1 MSDAPAVI
9 VDGLR
14 KSFDDIVAVDGVT
27 FDVAAGESFG
37 FLGPNGAGKSTTI
50 NILCTLLRP
59 TGGSASVAGFDV
71 ATRPADVR
79 RHIGLVF
86 QDPTLDEYLTAEEN
100 LRFHAEL
107 YGVPRETTE
116 DRLRDVLEMVELWER
131 RKGIVATFSGGM
143 RRRLEI
149 ARGLLHSPR
158 VLFLDEPTVGLD
170 PQTRAHIWSYI
181 EELRKREEI
190 TIFLTTHYMDEA
202 EHCDRIAIIDH
213 GTIVAIDTPEA
224 LKASVG
230 EDRMEL
236 RTADDEIAMR
246 ELRESFGL
254 EPTTAEG
261 AIRVYVA
268 NGDRFIPRLF
278 AELTVPIVSVLG
290 DAADA
295 RRRVHVVHRPHDPRR
310 RGDGVRADGGQPVHP
325 AADGGAPMSLAQVAP
340 VRVTQGTLADDWR
353 AVKVVWKREL
363 LRFRRNKPRI
373 VTSLAQPIL
382 FLFVLGTGL
391 SHLIPG
397 DSGFDFRTFM
407 FPGVIS
413 MTILFTA
420 IFSAVSIVWDR
431 EFGFLR
437 EMLVAPSRRW
447 AIMVGKAAGG
457 STVATMQ
464 GVIILALAGVVHVPY
479 SPILMLTLLGEMAL
493 AAFMLTSLG
502 LMLAS
507 RIKQVESFQVVMQL
521 FVLPMFFLAGAIFPL
536 TGLPLWLAALT
547 KIDPLA
553 YVITP
558 MRSAVFSHVAIP
570 PDVAAKLNAGVTWD
584 GWRLPSGLALAIVGV
599 VALVLLGVAIV
610 RFSKTE

>member
-1 MSDAPAVI
+1 
-9 VDGLR
+9 
-14 KSFDDIVAVDGVT
+14 
-27 FDVAAGESFG
+27 
-37 FLGPNGAGKSTTI
+37 
-50 NILCTLLRP
+50 
-59 TGGSASVAGFDV
+59 
-71 ATRPADVR
+71 
-79 RHIGLVF
+79 
-86 QDPTLDEYLTAEEN
+86 
-100 LRFHAEL
+100 
-107 YGVPRETTE
+107 
-116 DRLRDVLEMVELWER
+116 
-131 RKGIVATFSGGM
+131 
-143 RRRLEI
+143 
-149 ARGLLHSPR
+149 
-158 VLFLDEPTVGLD
+158 
-170 PQTRAHIWSYI
+170 
-181 EELRKREEI
+181 
-190 TIFLTTHYMDEA
+190 
-202 EHCDRIAIIDH
+202 
-213 GTIVAIDTPEA
+213 
-224 LKASVG
+224 
-230 EDRMEL
+230 
-236 RTADDEIAMR
+236 
-246 ELRESFGL
+246 
-254 EPTTAEG
+254 
-261 AIRVYVA
+261 
-268 NGDRFIPRLF
+268 
-278 AELTVPIVSVLG
+278 
-290 DAADA
+290 
-295 RRRVHVVHRPHDPRR
+295 
-310 RGDGVRADGGQPVHP
+310 
-325 AADGGAPMSLAQVAP
+325 MSLAQVAP
-340 VRVTQGTLADDWR
+340 VRVAQGTLADDWR

-397 DSGFDFRTFM
+397 GSGFDFRTFM

-437 EMLVAPSRRW
+437 EMLVAPSRLW

-479 SPILMLTLLGEMAL
+479 SPVLMLTLLGEMAL

-558 MRSAVFSHVAIP
+558 MRTAVFSHVAIP

-599 VALVLLGVAIV
+599 VALVLLGIAIV

>member
-1 MSDAPAVI
+1 
-9 VDGLR
+9 
-14 KSFDDIVAVDGVT
+14 
-27 FDVAAGESFG
+27 
-37 FLGPNGAGKSTTI
+37 
-50 NILCTLLRP
+50 
-59 TGGSASVAGFDV
+59 
-71 ATRPADVR
+71 
-79 RHIGLVF
+79 
-86 QDPTLDEYLTAEEN
+86 
-100 LRFHAEL
+100 
-107 YGVPRETTE
+107 
-116 DRLRDVLEMVELWER
+116 
-131 RKGIVATFSGGM
+131 
-143 RRRLEI
+143 
-149 ARGLLHSPR
+149 
-158 VLFLDEPTVGLD
+158 
-170 PQTRAHIWSYI
+170 
-181 EELRKREEI
+181 
-190 TIFLTTHYMDEA
+190 
-202 EHCDRIAIIDH
+202 
-213 GTIVAIDTPEA
+213 
-224 LKASVG
+224 
-230 EDRMEL
+230 
-236 RTADDEIAMR
+236 
-246 ELRESFGL
+246 
-254 EPTTAEG
+254 
-261 AIRVYVA
+261 
-268 NGDRFIPRLF
+268 
-278 AELTVPIVSVLG
+278 
-290 DAADA
+290 
-295 RRRVHVVHRPHDPRR
+295 
-310 RGDGVRADGGQPVHP
+310 
-325 AADGGAPMSLAQVAP
+325 MSLAQVAP
-340 VRVTQGTLADDWR
+340 VRVAQGTLADDWR

-397 DSGFDFRTFM
+397 GSGFDFRTFM

-558 MRSAVFSHVAIP
+558 MRTAVFSHVAIP

-599 VALVLLGVAIV
+599 VALVLLGIAIV

>member
-1 MSDAPAVI
+1 M
-9 VDGLR
+9 
-14 KSFDDIVAVDGVT
+14 
-27 FDVAAGESFG
+27 
-37 FLGPNGAGKSTTI
+37 
-50 NILCTLLRP
+50 
-59 TGGSASVAGFDV
+59 SVA
-71 ATRPADVR
+71 R
-79 RHIGLVF
+79 
-86 QDPTLDEYLTAEEN
+86 
-100 LRFHAEL
+100 
-107 YGVPRETTE
+107 
-116 DRLRDVLEMVELWER
+116 
-131 RKGIVATFSGGM
+131 
-143 RRRLEI
+143 
-149 ARGLLHSPR
+149 
-158 VLFLDEPTVGLD
+158 
-170 PQTRAHIWSYI
+170 
-181 EELRKREEI
+181 
-190 TIFLTTHYMDEA
+190 
-202 EHCDRIAIIDH
+202 
-213 GTIVAIDTPEA
+213 
-224 LKASVG
+224 
-230 EDRMEL
+230 
-236 RTADDEIAMR
+236 
-246 ELRESFGL
+246 
-254 EPTTAEG
+254 
-261 AIRVYVA
+261 
-268 NGDRFIPRLF
+268 
-278 AELTVPIVSVLG
+278 
-290 DAADA
+290 
-295 RRRVHVVHRPHDPRR
+295 
-310 RGDGVRADGGQPVHP
+310 
-325 AADGGAPMSLAQVAP
+325 VAP
-340 VRVTQGTLADDWR
+340 VRVAQGTLADDWR

-397 DSGFDFRTFM
+397 GSGFDFRTFM

-437 EMLVAPSRRW
+437 ELLVAPSRRW

-584 GWRLPSGLALAIVGV
+584 GWRLPSGLALAIVGI
-599 VALVLLGVAIV
+599 VALVLLGIAIV

>member
-1 MSDAPAVI
+1 M
-9 VDGLR
+9 
-14 KSFDDIVAVDGVT
+14 
-27 FDVAAGESFG
+27 
-37 FLGPNGAGKSTTI
+37 
-50 NILCTLLRP
+50 
-59 TGGSASVAGFDV
+59 AGFDV

-261 AIRVYVA
+261 A
-268 NGDRFIPRLF
+268 DPRLRRERRPVHP
-278 AELTVPIVSVLG
+278 APVRRAHRADRLGLG

-295 RRRVHVVHRPHDPRR
+295 RRRVHVVHGPHDPRR

>member
-1 MSDAPAVI
+1 
-9 VDGLR
+9 
-14 KSFDDIVAVDGVT
+14 
-27 FDVAAGESFG
+27 
-37 FLGPNGAGKSTTI
+37 
-50 NILCTLLRP
+50 
-59 TGGSASVAGFDV
+59 
-71 ATRPADVR
+71 
-79 RHIGLVF
+79 
-86 QDPTLDEYLTAEEN
+86 
-100 LRFHAEL
+100 
-107 YGVPRETTE
+107 
-116 DRLRDVLEMVELWER
+116 
-131 RKGIVATFSGGM
+131 
-143 RRRLEI
+143 
-149 ARGLLHSPR
+149 
-158 VLFLDEPTVGLD
+158 
-170 PQTRAHIWSYI
+170 
-181 EELRKREEI
+181 
-190 TIFLTTHYMDEA
+190 
-202 EHCDRIAIIDH
+202 
-213 GTIVAIDTPEA
+213 
-224 LKASVG
+224 
-230 EDRMEL
+230 
-236 RTADDEIAMR
+236 
-246 ELRESFGL
+246 
-254 EPTTAEG
+254 
-261 AIRVYVA
+261 
-268 NGDRFIPRLF
+268 
-278 AELTVPIVSVLG
+278 
-290 DAADA
+290 
-295 RRRVHVVHRPHDPRR
+295 
-310 RGDGVRADGGQPVHP
+310 
-325 AADGGAPMSLAQVAP
+325 MSLAQVAP
-340 VRVTQGTLADDWR
+340 VRVAQGTLADDWR

-397 DSGFDFRTFM
+397 GSGFDFRTFM

-479 SPILMLTLLGEMAL
+479 SPVLMLTLLGEMAL

>member
-1 MSDAPAVI
+1 
-9 VDGLR
+9 
-14 KSFDDIVAVDGVT
+14 
-27 FDVAAGESFG
+27 
-37 FLGPNGAGKSTTI
+37 
-50 NILCTLLRP
+50 
-59 TGGSASVAGFDV
+59 
-71 ATRPADVR
+71 
-79 RHIGLVF
+79 
-86 QDPTLDEYLTAEEN
+86 
-100 LRFHAEL
+100 
-107 YGVPRETTE
+107 
-116 DRLRDVLEMVELWER
+116 
-131 RKGIVATFSGGM
+131 
-143 RRRLEI
+143 
-149 ARGLLHSPR
+149 
-158 VLFLDEPTVGLD
+158 
-170 PQTRAHIWSYI
+170 
-181 EELRKREEI
+181 
-190 TIFLTTHYMDEA
+190 
-202 EHCDRIAIIDH
+202 
-213 GTIVAIDTPEA
+213 
-224 LKASVG
+224 
-230 EDRMEL
+230 
-236 RTADDEIAMR
+236 
-246 ELRESFGL
+246 
-254 EPTTAEG
+254 
-261 AIRVYVA
+261 
-268 NGDRFIPRLF
+268 
-278 AELTVPIVSVLG
+278 
-290 DAADA
+290 
-295 RRRVHVVHRPHDPRR
+295 
-310 RGDGVRADGGQPVHP
+310 
-325 AADGGAPMSLAQVAP
+325 MSLAQVAP
-340 VRVTQGTLADDWR
+340 VRVAQGTLADDWR

-397 DSGFDFRTFM
+397 GSGFDFRTFM

-558 MRSAVFSHVAIP
+558 MRAAVFSHVAIP

>member
-1 MSDAPAVI
+1 V
-9 VDGLR
+9 
-14 KSFDDIVAVDGVT
+14 
-27 FDVAAGESFG
+27 
-37 FLGPNGAGKSTTI
+37 
-50 NILCTLLRP
+50 
-59 TGGSASVAGFDV
+59 
-71 ATRPADVR
+71 
-79 RHIGLVF
+79 
-86 QDPTLDEYLTAEEN
+86 
-100 LRFHAEL
+100 
-107 YGVPRETTE
+107 
-116 DRLRDVLEMVELWER
+116 
-131 RKGIVATFSGGM
+131 
-143 RRRLEI
+143 
-149 ARGLLHSPR
+149 
-158 VLFLDEPTVGLD
+158 
-170 PQTRAHIWSYI
+170 
-181 EELRKREEI
+181 
-190 TIFLTTHYMDEA
+190 
-202 EHCDRIAIIDH
+202 
-213 GTIVAIDTPEA
+213 
-224 LKASVG
+224 
-230 EDRMEL
+230 
-236 RTADDEIAMR
+236 
-246 ELRESFGL
+246 
-254 EPTTAEG
+254 
-261 AIRVYVA
+261 
-268 NGDRFIPRLF
+268 
-278 AELTVPIVSVLG
+278 
-290 DAADA
+290 
-295 RRRVHVVHRPHDPRR
+295 
-310 RGDGVRADGGQPVHP
+310 
-325 AADGGAPMSLAQVAP
+325 SLAQVAP
-340 VRVTQGTLADDWR
+340 VRVAQGTLADDWR

-397 DSGFDFRTFM
+397 GSGFDFRTFM